1 MWSLLLW
8 CWLAMRML
16 LMMASIGLSA
26 ARDRLRGSS
35 VAVVVAGGTA
45 DAADTDDAEAGF
57 GRRVLD
63 RRRGTVAASS
73 LALLLVLASAPPLA
87 PLCLTAPRPREAAAE
102 DDAAEEDEAG
112 WATRRSLRSPL
123 EEDED
128 DDEDR
133 SHRPLPLRRAAVADE
148 RDEDDEFDER
158 DDDEEGAGLVP
169 GGFRRQVRSS
179 FSSPSLEEAESP

>member
-1 MWSLLLW
+1 
-8 CWLAMRML
+8 MRML

-35 VAVVVAGGTA
+35 VAVVAGGTA
-45 DAADTDDAEAGF
+45 DAVDTDDAEAGF

-73 LALLLVLASAPPLA
+73 LDLLLVLASAPPLA
-87 PLCLTAPRPREAAAE
+87 PFCLTAPRPREAAAE

-123 EEDED
+123 EDDED

-148 RDEDDEFDER
+148 RDDDDEFDER
-158 DDDEEGAGLVP
+158 DDDEGAGLVP

-179 FSSPSLEEAESP
+179 LSSPSLEEAESP